1 MITLREYQTRSINM
15 LYTWFEQHPEGNPCL
30 VLPTGSGKSII
41 IAELCRDAVQ
51 NWPETRIL
59 VLSHV
64 KELLEQDANKILAVW
79 PEAPVGIY
87 SASIGMKRLSEPIT
101 VAGIQS
107 IRKRASEVGHT
118 DLIIVDEAHLISHKD
133 EGGYRS
139 FIAELSGVNPALRV
153 IGLTATPYRLGHGL
167 ITDKPAIFD
176 DLIEPVSIEEL
187 VAHGYLCQLRSK
199 VTAAKL
205 DVSNVHLRGGEF
217 IEHELQ
223 AAVNAP
229 LANEQVVEE
238 VIRRGEDR
246 RSWLFF
252 CSGVDHAYA
261 MRDAL
266 IAQRINAAC
275 VTGETPKN
283 EREDILQRFKAGEIR
298 AVSNANVLT
307 TGFDHPDIDL
317 IAMCRPTMSPGL
329 YVQMAG
335 RGMRPKEHIADCLM
349 LDFAGNVE
357 RHGPITAVQPPK
369 RGTKGTGEAPVKACE
384 QCGELVAIAA
394 RVCPACGAAFPEP
407 EKKKLWLHDDD
418 IMGLDPVEL
427 EINRWKWARHIAYS
441 SGKEMLKVTYYGGLC
456 DSKAI
461 TEYLP
466 LLHGG
471 YAGEKATGMIR
482 MMMRHAGGDIE
493 MMHDLNALDD
503 LDALADQLNTLPPP
517 SRISYRMDGKYAR
530 ITAREWEP
538 KNDVV
543 GY

>member
-1 MITLREYQTRSINM
+1 MITLRPYQQRTIEE
-15 LYTWFEQHPEGNPCL
+15 LYAWFGKHPGNPCL
-30 VLPTGSGKSII
+30 VLPTGSGKSVI
-41 IAELCRDAVQ
+41 IAELCRDAIQ
-51 NWPETRIL
+51 SWPETRIL

-79 PEAPVGIY
+79 PEAPIGIY
-87 SASIGMKRLSEPIT
+87 SASIGSKRLDQPIT

-118 DLIIVDEAHLISHKD
+118 DLIIVDESHLISHKD
-133 EGGYRS
+133 EGGYRT
-139 FIAELSGVNPALRV
+139 FIAELSEINPALRV
-153 IGLTATPYRLGHGL
+153 VGLTATPYRLGHGL

-187 VAHGYLCQLRSK
+187 VHGGYLCQLRSK
-199 VTAAKL
+199 VTTAKL
-205 DVSNVHLRGGEF
+205 DISNVHLRGGEF
-217 IEHELQ
+217 VERELQ

-261 MRDAL
+261 MRDTL
-266 IAQRINAAC
+266 IAQGINAAC
-275 VTGETPKN
+275 VTGETPKS
-283 EREDILQRFKAGEIR
+283 EREDILRRFKDGEIR
-298 AVSNANVLT
+298 AVSNANVLCV
-307 TGFDHPDIDL
+307 GFNHPGIDL

-335 RGMRPKEHIADCLM
+335 RGMRPKEHIADCLV

-369 RGTKGTGEAPVKACE
+369 RGTKGTGEAPVKVCE

-394 RVCPACGAAFPEP
+394 RVCPACGAEFPEP
-407 EKKKLWLHDDD
+407 EKKKLRLHDDD

-427 EINRWKWARHIAYS
+427 EVSRWKWARHVGYS

-482 MMMRHAGGDIE
+482 MMIRHAGGDIE
-493 MMHDLNALDD
+493 MTHD

-517 SRISYRMDGKYAR
+517 SRITYRKDGKFFR
-530 ITAREWEP
+530 VMDREWGT
-538 KNDVV
+538 DDAI

>member
-87 SASIGMKRLSEPIT
+87 SASIGMKRLAEPIT

-187 VAHGYLCQLRSK
+187 VHGGYLCQLRSK
-199 VTAAKL
+199 TTTAKM

-217 IEHELQ
+217 IERELQ

-238 VIRRGEDR
+238 VIRRGKDR

-266 IAQRINAAC
+266 IAQGINAAC
-275 VTGETPKN
+275 VTGETPKS
-283 EREDILQRFKAGEIR
+283 EREDVLQRFKAGEIR

-357 RHGPITAVQPPK
+357 RHGPITAVQPPR
-369 RGTKGTGEAPVKACE
+369 RGTKGNGEAPVKVCE

-427 EINRWKWARHIAYS
+427 EVSRWKWARHVAYS
-441 SGKEMLKVTYYGGLC
+441 SGKEMLKVTYYGGMC
-456 DSKAI
+456 GSKAI

-493 MMHDLNALDD
+493 MMHDLDALDD